1 MKELKTFNIP
11 FVGLKETKHQFEYQ
25 IDKAFFEHFN
35 FDEDFE
41 NVDLKVDLEFN
52 KKSTMFEL
60 LFKVS
65 GVIRLNCDLTNEL
78 FDLEITGELP
88 LIVKFGE
95 EYNDENEE
103 ILVLPRTEFQLNV
116 SQFIYELIVLSIPQ
130 KRIHPGVE
138 DGTLESDALER
149 LEAFAPK
156 EVEEES
162 TDEEEYVDPR
172 WEKLRK
178 LK

>member
-1 MKELKTFNIP
+1 MKDLKTFNIP

-25 IDKAFFEHFN
+25 IDNTFFKLFQ
-35 FDEDFE
+35 FDEDFDLV
-41 NVDLKVDLEFN
+41 NLKVDLEFN

-60 LFKVS
+60 FFKVS
-65 GVIRLNCDLTNEL
+65 GFIRLNCDLTNEL
-78 FDLEITGELP
+78 FDQEITGELP

-95 EYNDENEE
+95 EFNDENEE
-103 ILVLPRTEFQLNV
+103 ILILPRAEFQLNV
-116 SQFIYELIVLSIPQ
+116 AQYIYELIVLSIPQ
-130 KRIHPGVE
+130 KRIHPGIE
-138 DGTLESDALER
+138 DGTLETDVFDR
-149 LEAFAPK
+149 LETYAPK

-162 TDEEEYVDPR
+162 TEEEYVDPR